1 MEIWQQ
7 YEFQMLPS
15 CRRPARCT
23 PGPDHRPVRGKRR
36 RGKLHLHT
44 CIVAEWNCGM
54 VDGDKAGANW
64 DIIPVTFDRFRI
76 RSLLFSVQEAV
87 WANCRPLRPTK
98 LVGEWGGEYWGCS
111 WLSADSP
118 LGCGSGSPVVTP
130 SSVMKCL
137 LDSSQALMVLL
148 SSWSPCGRNHFLS
161 LPVLGSTHYIMFG
174 FFLILMSFQLVL
186 CLNSFDWITHSQ
198 FCFPNWIS

>member
-1 MEIWQQ
+1 MYTRPWPPTRAGEAEKRQAA
-7 YEFQMLPS
+7 FAHLCS
-15 CRRPARCT
+15 CRVKLSLLIDSESGLYSFLYKRLYGQTA
-23 PGPDHRPVRGKRR
+23 DHRDPPSWWENG
-36 RGKLHLHT
+36 
-44 CIVAEWNCGM
+44 
-54 VDGDKAGANW
+54 
-64 DIIPVTFDRFRI
+64 
-76 RSLLFSVQEAV
+76 
-87 WANCRPLRPTK
+87 
-98 LVGEWGGEYWGCS
+98 GGEYWGCS

-118 LGCGSGSPVVTP
+118 LGCGSGSPVIAP
-130 SSVMKCL
+130 CWVMKCL

-148 SSWSPCGRNHFLS
+148 SPWSPCGRNHFLS